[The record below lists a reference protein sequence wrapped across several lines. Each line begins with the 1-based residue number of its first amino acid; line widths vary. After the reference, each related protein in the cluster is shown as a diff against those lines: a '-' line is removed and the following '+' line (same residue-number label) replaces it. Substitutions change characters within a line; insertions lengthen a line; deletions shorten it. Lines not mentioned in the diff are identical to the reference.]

1 MNGYSLTAQTYRDLE
16 KKGVYT
22 KEKADK
28 FVRIYEFLAT
38 CDKEDICNLFDSSA
52 FNDITRGYIMLAV
65 ENSNIDEKAKEEI
78 INNSKYVFDDTAA
91 EEVLKRFHL
100 D

>member
-16 KKGVYT
+16 KKGIYT

-28 FVRIYEFLAT
+28 LVRIYEFLTT

-52 FNDITRGYIMLAV
+52 FNDITRGYILLTI

-91 EEVLKRFHL
+91 AEVLKRFHL

>member
-16 KKGVYT
+16 KKGIYT

-28 FVRIYEFLAT
+28 LVRIYEFLAT

-52 FNDITRGYIMLAV
+52 FNDITRGYILLSI
-65 ENSNIDEKAKEEI
+65 ENSSIDEKIKEEI

-91 EEVLKRFHL
+91 AEVLKRFHL

>member
-16 KKGVYT
+16 KKGIYT

-28 FVRIYEFLAT
+28 LVRIYEFLAT

-52 FNDITRGYIMLAV
+52 FNDITRCYILLSI
-65 ENSNIDEKAKEEI
+65 ENSSIDEKIKEEI
-78 INNSKYVFDDTAA
+78 INNSKYVFDDTTAK
-91 EEVLKRFHL
+91 EVLKRFHL